1 MAENDF
7 PKNIS
12 KPSQIDP
19 SKPVQTGEEAPS
31 KGDAKQP
38 FSSYMNEGA
47 QAPGSTGQPSPMDL
61 AKGPAM
67 PASQPTLESV
77 TAQMKSASSS
87 LGDVNNLLNTK
98 DLKLK
103 RSQAYLLRNKLTD
116 ANQNIRTAAQKTGVD
131 VGPPPNLTGRQNPIA
146 RFIGLVTDS
155 QKKMDESQQMINK
168 MSKEGQSISPGVLLS
183 VQVKINKA
191 SQQIEYASV
200 LLSNAVSSIKS
211 LFNVQI

>member
-1 MAENDF
+1 MAENNL
-7 PKNIS
+7 PKDIS
-12 KPSQIDP
+12 SPSQIDP
-19 SKPVQTGEEAPS
+19 SKSVQTGEETPK
-31 KGDAKQP
+31 KGTAKEP
-38 FSSYMNEGA
+38 FSSYMNEGT
-47 QAPGSTGQPSPMDL
+47 QGPGTTGQPTPMDL
-61 AKGPAM
+61 AKGPAL
-67 PASQPTLESV
+67 PTSQPTLESV
-77 TAQMKSASSS
+77 NAQMKSASSS

-98 DLKLK
+98 GLKLK
-103 RSQAYLLRNKLTD
+103 RSQTYLLRNKLTD
-116 ANQNIRTAAQKTGVD
+116 ANQNIRSAAQKTGVD

-155 QKKMDESQQMINK
+155 QKQMDESQQMINK
-168 MSKEGQSISPGVLLS
+168 MAKEGQSVSPGLLLS